1 MRVYRALLWLYP
13 KNFRDE
19 FGDDL
24 VSLLENLRTDKGPAR
39 AFRICALD
47 LAVTVPRMHLERI
60 MNPTRTTTAI
70 TWAIALLGAG
80 GIASMLLGLYP
91 GVLLLVAAGVLTIA
105 QRSELARAI
114 RMPNTATRRHRLRTA
129 AVLAGVFVMSY
140 VVFVTTIGDE
150 WTTRE
155 TVLAVIGTG
164 SMVSSAS
171 YLLIGLATPR
181 DAALEA

>member
-13 KNFRDE
+13 KDFRVE

-47 LAVTVPRMHLERI
+47 LAVTVPRMNLERI
-60 MNPTRTTTAI
+60 MNPTRTTTTI
-70 TWAIALLGAG
+70 TWTVALLGAG
-80 GIASMLLGLYP
+80 GIASMLIGLYP
-91 GVLLLVAAGVLTIA
+91 GALLFVAAAVLAIT

-114 RMPNTATRRHRLRTA
+114 RVPNTAIRRRHLRTA
-129 AVLAGVFVMSY
+129 AVFAGLFVVSY
-140 VVFVTTIGDE
+140 VVFITTIGDN
-150 WTTRE
+150 WTARE

-164 SMVSSAS
+164 SMVSSAY
-171 YLLIGLATPR
+171 YLVIGLTTPR